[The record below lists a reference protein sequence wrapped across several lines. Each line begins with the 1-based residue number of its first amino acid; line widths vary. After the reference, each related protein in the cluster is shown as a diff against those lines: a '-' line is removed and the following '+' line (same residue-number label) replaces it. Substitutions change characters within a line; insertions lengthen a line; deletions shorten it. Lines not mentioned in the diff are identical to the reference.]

1 MLATRKYFIVLIVCI
16 QCLQSSAKDY
26 PASLF
31 GINSDGV
38 TLNTRSI
45 QFAIDYIH
53 EQGGGRL
60 VFDVGRF
67 LSGSIHLKSNVT
79 IHLLEGAVLLGAL
92 NPLDYD
98 RKGLTAFI
106 LCHDQQN
113 IAITG
118 KGVIDGQGREVARN
132 VVELVH
138 KGLIKDAFRNDRPEV
153 PIRPMLIYFRSCK
166 NIFISGVTMRN
177 ATAWVQTY
185 DQCKN
190 LHVDSITVDSRA
202 FWNNDG
208 IDIVDCDSVEI
219 TNSYIDSDDDGICLK
234 SHDPNAVCQNILVRN
249 CTIRSSANGIK
260 FGTASLGGFKNIR
273 LINIKI
279 FDTYRSAIALE
290 AVDGGF
296 IENVDAD
303 SIYVSNSGHAIFLR
317 IGERIKGKKGRLNN
331 IRVKNV
337 SAEIATTK
345 PDAGYEYEGPIEDMP
360 RNISPPIVIVGLP
373 DALISNVS
381 FTNIELK
388 HPGGGNP
395 QFAKVSLNELDSVPE
410 IPASYPE
417 FSKFLEL
424 PAWGIYIRHANDIKF
439 NNIKLSCGKKDY
451 RTAIVLDDVHHSE
464 FISTTVKEPEKKKS
478 LHQYK
483 SSEIVFK

>member
-1 MLATRKYFIVLIVCI
+1 MIVLKKYFLILLI
-16 QCLQSSAKDY
+16 SSQSLQGSAKDY

-31 GINSDGV
+31 GIYSDGV

-45 QFAIDYIH
+45 QFAIDYIQQ
-53 EQGGGRL
+53 QGGGRL

-67 LSGSIHLKSNVT
+67 LSGSIQLKSNVT
-79 IHLLEGAVLLGAL
+79 IHLLEGAVLLGTL

-98 RKGLTAFI
+98 QKGLTAFI

-166 NIFISGVTMRN
+166 NILISGVTMRN
-177 ATAWVQTY
+177 AAAWVQTY

-190 LHVDSITVDSRA
+190 LRVDSITVDSRA

-208 IDIVDCDSVEI
+208 IDIVDCDSVAI
-219 TNSYIDSDDDGICLK
+219 TNSYIDADDDAICLK
-234 SHDPNAVCQNILVRN
+234 SHDANAVCQNVFVRN

-260 FGTASLGGFKNIR
+260 FGTASLGGFRNVK
-273 LINIKI
+273 LINIKV

-296 IENVDAD
+296 LESVEAD
-303 SIYVSNSGHAIFLR
+303 SIQVLNTGHAIFLR
-317 IGERIKGKKGRLNN
+317 IGERRKGKKSRLEN
-331 IRVKNV
+331 IRIKTVTE
-337 SAEIATTK
+337 EIDTIK
-345 PDAGYEYEGPIEDMP
+345 PDAVYKYEEPIEHMT
-360 RNISPPIVIVGLP
+360 RNISPPIVIAGLP
-373 DALISNVS
+373 GNLIKNVS

-395 QFAKVSLNELDSVPE
+395 QFAKVLLTELDKVPE
-410 IPASYPE
+410 IPDSYPD
-417 FSKFLEL
+417 FSKFIEL
-424 PAWGIYIRHANDIKF
+424 PAWGIYIRHASEIQF
-439 NNIKLSCGKKDY
+439 NNVKLTCGKKDY

-478 LHQYK
+478 LYQYK
-483 SSEIVFK
+483 SSEIIFK

>member
-1 MLATRKYFIVLIVCI
+1 MLATKKYFIVFIVCI
-16 QCLQSSAKDY
+16 QCLQGSAKDY

-45 QFAIDYIH
+45 QFAIDYIQQ
-53 EQGGGRL
+53 QGGGRL

-67 LSGSIHLKSNVT
+67 LSGSIHLKSNVS
-79 IHLLEGAVLLGAL
+79 IHLLEGAVLLGTL

-98 RKGLTAFI
+98 REGLTAFI
-106 LCHDQQN
+106 LCTDQQN

-118 KGVIDGQGREVARN
+118 KGVIDGQGRQVARN

-166 NIFISGVTMRN
+166 NIFIRGVTMRN
-177 ATAWVQTY
+177 AAAWVQTY

-208 IDIVDCDSVEI
+208 IDIVDCDSVAI
-219 TNSYIDSDDDGICLK
+219 TNSYIDSDDDGVCLK

-260 FGTASLGGFKNIR
+260 FGTASLGGFKNVR
-273 LINIKI
+273 LINIKV

-296 IENVDAD
+296 IENVEVD
-303 SIYVSNSGHAIFLR
+303 SLLVLNSGHVIFLR
-317 IGERIKGKKGRLNN
+317 IGERIKGKKGRLEN
-331 IRVKNV
+331 IRIKNV
-337 SAEIATTK
+337 SADIAATK
-345 PDAGYEYEGPIEDMP
+345 PDAGYEYEGPIEHMP
-360 RNISPPIVIVGLP
+360 RNISPPIVIAGLP
-373 DALISNVS
+373 DAIISNVS
-381 FTNIELK
+381 FTNIEIK
-388 HPGGGNP
+388 HPGGGNS
-395 QFAKVSLNELDSVPE
+395 QFAKISLSELYKVPE
-410 IPASYPE
+410 MAASYPE

-424 PAWGIYIRHANDIKF
+424 PAWGIYIRHAKDLQF
-439 NNIKLSCGKKDY
+439 NNLNLSCGKKDY

-464 FISTTVKEPEKKKS
+464 FVSTTIKEIDKKKP
-478 LHQYK
+478 LYQHNA
-483 SSEIVFK
+483 SEIIFK